1 MKKLLKIAALSVTAL
16 TLAVAHADETAI
28 KQMLVKSMPDVR
40 VDSVRPSDIK
50 GIYEVMVGANILY
63 ATEDGK
69 YIFQG
74 RLIDVESR
82 ADLTEQKLGAVRLAA
97 LDKLGEA
104 KMIIFK
110 AKIPKYTVTIFTD
123 IDCAYCRKLHSEI
136 DSYMAQGIT
145 IRYVFFPRAGKGSES
160 YNKAVSVWCAKDRNA
175 ALTAA
180 KKDQS
185 IDNKSCENPVD
196 EHMQLAADFDVK
208 GTPMIITEKGNVYPG
223 YLPAKELVQA
233 LEIEK
238 KPR

>member
-1 MKKLLKIAALSVTAL
+1 
-16 TLAVAHADETAI
+16 
-28 KQMLVKSMPDVR
+28 
-40 VDSVRPSDIK
+40 
-50 GIYEVMVGANILY
+50 
-63 ATEDGK
+63 
-69 YIFQG
+69 
-74 RLIDVESR
+74 
-82 ADLTEQKLGAVRLAA
+82 
-97 LDKLGEA
+97 
-104 KMIIFK
+104 
-110 AKIPKYTVTIFTD
+110 
-123 IDCAYCRKLHSEI
+123 
-136 DSYMAQGIT
+136 
-145 IRYVFFPRAGKGSES
+145 
-160 YNKAVSVWCAKDRNA
+160 SVWCAKDRNA